1 MGKEL
6 TLTEVPG
13 LEDVG
18 DETITGPLKE
28 LNETIHAGGF
38 GTKLGLNTP
47 QVLYFLPHS
56 PSDGSHLCLCQLH
69 P

>member
-1 MGKEL
+1 MTLGKEL

-18 DETITGPLKE
+18 DETITGPLRE
-28 LNETIHAGGF
+28 LNETIHARAF

-47 QVLYFLPHS
+47 QVL
-56 PSDGSHLCLCQLH
+56 
-69 P
+69 